1 MLQTLDLCIATS
13 LMEVVAGTSVTL
25 GASGLGDS
33 GDALPEAS
41 FPPRQRLS
49 LLSGLTR
56 EPASSGF
63 HQPLAILFFT
73 SLWRLSSASGD
84 SLLPAVASKFHRV
97 ADLLFLQQWEK

>member
-1 MLQTLDLCIATS
+1 MTF
-13 LMEVVAGTSVTL
+13 
-25 GASGLGDS
+25 GASDPGDP

-49 LLSGLTR
+49 LLSRLTR
-56 EPASSGF
+56 EAASSGF

-84 SLLPAVASKFHRV
+84 CLLPAVASKFHRV
-97 ADLLFLQQWEK
+97 ADLPFLQQWEK